1 MLTLFGRDRPTLAG
15 DGLGADRNGVFVLKD
30 LGSLSGADVHAQLGK
45 LGEREGYYRRLGDAH
60 SVLFMDRGP
69 TLVVTFE
76 TSRAIARQKMGGVT
90 FGQSIAEPRNWSHL
104 CLIADSES
112 WFRAPE
118 VYAYFDDL
126 VDEAFFEEYDQVVFY
141 GSGMAAYAAAA
152 YSVAAPGA
160 TVILIQPQ
168 ATLDPTVAGW
178 DPRFSEHRRLCFTD
192 RYGFAPDMTE
202 GAGQVFVLYDPEQS
216 LDAMH
221 AALFKRPFTTLLPCR
236 HLGADIAGDLLAMH
250 ILPSVLSAAATG
262 TFDAGLFWTFF
273 RARRNHLPYL
283 KRLLRRLESD
293 GRPGLGAML
302 ARNTGQRLNDPQFIT
317 RAEELSRQIEDALR

>member
-168 ATLDPTVAGW
+168 AARGRCGYRLQLPAKSDLDDRIAVKRHETVMRHQAH
-178 DPRFSEHRRLCFTD
+178 RF
-192 RYGFAPDMTE
+192 G
-202 GAGQVFVLYDPEQS
+202 
-216 LDAMH
+216 
-221 AALFKRPFTTLLPCR
+221 
-236 HLGADIAGDLLAMH
+236 
-250 ILPSVLSAAATG
+250 
-262 TFDAGLFWTFF
+262 
-273 RARRNHLPYL
+273 
-283 KRLLRRLESD
+283 KRLSH
-293 GRPGLGAML
+293 
-302 ARNTGQRLNDPQFIT
+302 
-317 RAEELSRQIEDALR
+317 